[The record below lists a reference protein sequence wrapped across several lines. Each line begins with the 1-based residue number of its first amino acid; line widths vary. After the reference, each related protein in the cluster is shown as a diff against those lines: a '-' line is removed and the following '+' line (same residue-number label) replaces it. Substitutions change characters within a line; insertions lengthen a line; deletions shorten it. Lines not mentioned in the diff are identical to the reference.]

1 MSESDPN
8 SERAPI
14 PVGIAEYAVSTDERP
29 LRTSGV
35 GSCGVVAV
43 YDEAAGVSGLLHFML
58 PSAQGAGESRPAAK
72 FADTGIPKLLSAV
85 EAHGG
90 QPTRAW
96 AKLSGGATMVPF
108 ESLEESVGEQNVAA
122 ARAMLAAENIRI
134 RGTDVGGERGRQVT
148 FMPRTGELV
157 VTTADGETRRW

>member
-58 PSAQGAGESRPAAK
+58 PSAQGAGESVQPRSSRIQGFRNCSRLLRPTAASHSSVGET
-72 FADTGIPKLLSAV
+72 F
-85 EAHGG
+85 GG
-90 QPTRAW
+90 CND
-96 AKLSGGATMVPF
+96 GPF